1 MPDNNEEFED
11 NILTDE
17 TEELVIEV
25 VPDPPPT
32 EDEIL
37 AEDAD
42 IDAQLQEDLK
52 DSLTELDSND
62 DVVTPVADEIT
73 SEDS

>member
-1 MPDNNEEFED
+1 MPDNNDD
-11 NILTDE
+11 NIFEIPDSY
-17 TEELVIEV
+17 EESIKPELEL
-25 VPDPPPT
+25 PPT
-32 EDEIL
+32 EDEII

-62 DVVTPVADEIT
+62 DVVTPVTDEIT